1 MKNALNKTCSLIL
14 TVILLLYIFPVI
26 SVNAATLPFEVKG
39 KTISQVLGMNPQT
52 YMDWLTSH
60 ANDNYYIGTTYKP
73 YDHRNPKGD
82 CKSAYGNADIKGTA
96 AMNCTG
102 FVWHVLYKATK
113 SSGGNTSIIPALS
126 GWYSFYTSNN
136 ISRKYFSSKSEMLKS
151 GYLEKGD
158 IIWMFN
164 GSETAVSDYHHI
176 GIYWGNDSNS
186 DVLWHSIDSVDN
198 KSGNIQSAI
207 TPISRN
213 PLYVVIKLG
222 VSPTSSITLG
232 VGETY
237 TLDNLN
243 LKSSDTSVATVS
255 SSKITAKKVGTAN
268 ITSKASNG
276 KTITCKVTVKSAP
289 NSVKVNTSNLTLG
302 TGETFIISE
311 STNSGSYAKS
321 FTWSSSNTDV
331 ATVKKTTA
339 NKAEITTKSNGTA
352 YITIKTYNGKTAT
365 CKVTVKSAPNS
376 VKVDTSS
383 VTLGTGETFEISES
397 TNSGSYSK
405 YFTWSSNNTAVA
417 TVKKTTA
424 NKAEITAKSNGTAY
438 ITIKTYNGKTA
449 TCKVTVKSA
458 PKSVKVNTSS
468 VTLGTGETFIISEST
483 NSGSYAKSFT
493 WSSSNTDVATVKKT
507 TANKAE
513 ITAKS
518 NGTAYITIKTYNGK
532 NAACKVTV
540 KSAPSS
546 VKLSTSALTLGTGE
560 KFIISESTNSGSY
573 AKTFTWS
580 SSNTDV
586 ATVKKTTANKAEIVA
601 KSKGTATITIKTYN
615 GKTADCIVNV
625 PF

>member
-1 MKNALNKTCSLIL
+1 MKNSLNKTCSLIL
-14 TVILLLYIFPVI
+14 TIILLFNFFPVI
-26 SVNAATLPFEVKG
+26 SVNATSLPFEVKG

-60 ANDNYYIGTTYKP
+60 ANDSYYIGTPYKP
-73 YDHRNPKGD
+73 YDHRNPNGD
-82 CKSAYGNADIKGTA
+82 CKGAYGNADISGTA
-96 AMNCTG
+96 GMNCTG

-136 ISRKYFSSKSEMLKS
+136 ISRKYFNSKSEMLKS

-186 DVLWHSIDSVDN
+186 DVLWHSINSVGN
-198 KSGNIQSAI
+198 KSGNIQSSI
-207 TPISRN
+207 TPISHN
-213 PLYVVIKLG
+213 PLYVVIKTG
-222 VSPTSSITLG
+222 FSPTSSITLG

-237 TLDNLN
+237 TLANN
-243 LKSSDTSVATVS
+243 LKWSSSNTSVATVS

-276 KTITCKVTVKSAP
+276 ETITCKVTVKSAP
-289 NSVKVNTSNLTLG
+289 NIVKVNTSSVTLG
-302 TGETFIISE
+302 AGETLIISE

-321 FTWSSSNTDV
+321 FSWSSNNTAV
-331 ATVKKTTA
+331 ATVKKMTA
-339 NKAEITTKSNGTA
+339 NKAEITAKSNGTA

-383 VTLGTGETFEISES
+383 VTLGAGETFVISES

-405 YFTWSSNNTAVA
+405 SFSWSSNNTAVA

-458 PKSVKVNTSS
+458 PSSVKLSTSAL
-468 VTLGTGETFIISEST
+468 TIGIGEKFIISEST

-507 TANKAE
+507 T
-513 ITAKS
+513 S
-518 NGTAYITIKTYNGK
+518 
-532 NAACKVTV
+532 
-540 KSAPSS
+540 
-546 VKLSTSALTLGTGE
+546 
-560 KFIISESTNSGSY
+560 
-573 AKTFTWS
+573 
-580 SSNTDV
+580 
-586 ATVKKTTANKAEIVA
+586 NKAEIVA

-625 PF
+625 SF